1 MIVDAVPRRR
11 SPPRRVGALARAY
24 PRVTL
29 VLALGLVLRALL
41 LPITFGPD
49 FHIWDL
55 TAAATLHG
63 QDVYAHPPLDLTR
76 YGPYA
81 YFPLYLYLLLPLKWL
96 ALHSGLS
103 YVALGKLPVV
113 AGDVGVA
120 LGLASALRRAG
131 RDERACATG
140 VALYFLN
147 PLVLYNGAF
156 YGRFDSLPLALLLL
170 AWNRL
175 SPGAGGRSGRLALPF
190 SLAVTL
196 KTFPI
201 FLLPYLIARLGR
213 RRGGRLALAAVLT
226 PLVIALP
233 YLLHDARRF
242 LYIVFVYDSTKGPRQ
257 FSWQVILLNLGL
269 SERAATVVSYGLLA
283 LFALAIVLPVALRF
297 VKSLSLLAP
306 PAHGDWPLPTP
317 WGPRPTRGPTV
328 QRASGGAWGD
338 ASPQSPANHDAWG
351 STGMAIPNDAQAPTI
366 SLKGQGRMPR
376 LLSPTA
382 RERRAEGVTALA
394 DPYVYAAVVFTL
406 FLLLSKVVYEQYL
419 LWPLP
424 FLAVLAVRDRAR
436 DAVGLLVT
444 LSVIGPSANQWIHP
458 FGYNPYPAPWLN
470 AVIAVAA
477 ALFVVGRMTHSGYC
491 D

>member
-1 MIVDAVPRRR
+1 VLK
-11 SPPRRVGALARAY
+11 RVGALGRAY
-24 PRVTL
+24 PRVAL
-29 VLALGLVLRALL
+29 VFALGLALRVVL
-41 LPITFGPD
+41 LPGAVGPD

-63 QDVYAHPPLDLTR
+63 QDVYAHPPLDPKR

-96 ALHSGLS
+96 ALHAGLS

-120 LGLASALRRAG
+120 LGLVSALRRAG
-131 RDERACATG
+131 RDERARAAG
-140 VALYFLN
+140 MALYFLN

-156 YGRFDSLPLALLLL
+156 YGRFDSLPLALLLF

-175 SPGAGGRSGRLALPF
+175 SPRTGGRSGRLALPF
-190 SLAVTL
+190 SLAVAL

-226 PLVIALP
+226 PLVISLP

-257 FSWQVILLNLGL
+257 FSWQVILLNLGM

-283 LFALAIVLPVALRF
+283 LFALAIILPLTPT
-297 VKSLSLLAP
+297 LSLR
-306 PAHGDWPLPTP
+306 GRGRTPL
-317 WGPRPTRGPTV
+317 
-328 QRASGGAWGD
+328 
-338 ASPQSPANHDAWG
+338 
-351 STGMAIPNDAQAPTI
+351 
-366 SLKGQGRMPR
+366 
-376 LLSPTA
+376 LLSPSA
-382 RERRAEGVTALA
+382 RERGDRGVRALP

-424 FLAVLAVRDRAR
+424 FLAVLAARDRAR
-436 DAVGLLVT
+436 DALGLLVT
-444 LSVIGPSANQWIHP
+444 LSIIGLLANKWIHP

-470 AVIAVAA
+470 GSLAA
-477 ALFVVGRMTHSGYC
+477 ATALFVARRVARGEM
-491 D
+491 

>member
-1 MIVDAVPRRR
+1 M
-11 SPPRRVGALARAY
+11 RRVGALACAY

-29 VLALGLVLRALL
+29 VFAIGLALRAVL

-63 QDVYAHPPLDLTR
+63 QDVYAHPPLDPAR

-96 ALHSGLS
+96 ALHFGLS
-103 YVALGKLPVV
+103 YVALGKLPVA

-120 LGLASALRRAG
+120 LGLAAALRRAG

-140 VALYFLN
+140 VGLYFLN

-170 AWNRL
+170 TWNRL
-175 SPGAGGRSGRLALPF
+175 SAGAGGRSGRLALPF
-190 SLAVTL
+190 SLAVAL

-213 RRGGRLALAAVLT
+213 RRGGRLALTAVLT

-283 LFALAIVLPVALRF
+283 LFALAIVLPFILRS
-297 VKSLSLLAP
+297 VKRLSLLPP
-306 PAHGDWPLPTP
+306 PAHGDWTI
-317 WGPRPTRGPTV
+317 GPSRGPTV

-338 ASPQSPANHDAWG
+338 ASPQTPVNHGAWG
-351 STGMAIPNDAQAPTI
+351 STSLAI
-366 SLKGQGRMPR
+366 
-376 LLSPTA
+376 
-382 RERRAEGVTALA
+382 A

-424 FLAVLAVRDRAR
+424 FLAVLAARDRAR
-436 DAVGLLVT
+436 DALWLLIT
-444 LSVIGPSANQWIHP
+444 LSVIGLSANQWIHP
-458 FGYNPYPAPWLN
+458 FGYDPYPAPWLN
-470 AVIAVAA
+470 AAIAVAA
-477 ALFVVGRMTHSGYC
+477 ALFVLGRVVANAC

>member
-1 MIVDAVPRRR
+1 MIVDAVPRRL
-11 SPPRRVGALARAY
+11 SPPRRVVALACAY

-29 VLALGLVLRALL
+29 VFALGLVLRAVL
-41 LPITFGPD
+41 LPGAFGPD

-175 SPGAGGRSGRLALPF
+175 SSGAGGRSGRLALPF
-190 SLAVTL
+190 SLAVAL

-213 RRGGRLALAAVLT
+213 RRGGRLALATVLT

-283 LFALAIVLPVALRF
+283 LFALAIVLPFALRS
-297 VKSLSLLAP
+297 VKSLSLLPP
-306 PAHGDWPLPTP
+306 PAHGDWPL
-317 WGPRPTRGPTV
+317 GPTRGPTV

-338 ASPQSPANHDAWG
+338 ASPQAPANHSAWG
-351 STGMAIPNDAQAPTI
+351 STGMAISNMV
-366 SLKGQGRMPR
+366 K
-376 LLSPTA
+376 
-382 RERRAEGVTALA
+382 ALA

-444 LSVIGPSANQWIHP
+444 LSVIGLSANQWIHP

-470 AVIAVAA
+470 VAVAVAA
-477 ALFVVGRMTHSGYC
+477 GLFVVGRVAANAC

>member
-1 MIVDAVPRRR
+1 MIVDAVPRRL
-11 SPPRRVGALARAY
+11 SPLRRVVALACAY

-29 VLALGLVLRALL
+29 VFALGLVLRAVL

-63 QDVYAHPPLDLTR
+63 QDVYAHPPLDPAR

-120 LGLASALRRAG
+120 LGLAVALRRAG

-190 SLAVTL
+190 SLAVAL

-201 FLLPYLIARLGR
+201 FLLPYLVARLGR
-213 RRGGRLALAAVLT
+213 RRGGRLALATVLT

-283 LFALAIVLPVALRF
+283 LFALAIVLPFTLRSM
-297 VKSLSLLAP
+297 KSLSPPSPSAP
-306 PAHGDWPLPTP
+306 KGGT
-317 WGPRPTRGPTV
+317 WGE
-328 QRASGGAWGD
+328 
-338 ASPQSPANHDAWG
+338 ASPQTLANHGPWG
-351 STGMAIPNDAQAPTI
+351 STGMALANTV
-366 SLKGQGRMPR
+366 
-376 LLSPTA
+376 
-382 RERRAEGVTALA
+382 RATGDGGVRALA

-436 DAVGLLVT
+436 DALGLLVT
-444 LSVIGPSANQWIHP
+444 LSVIGPSANKWIHP

-477 ALFVVGRMTHSGYC
+477 ALFVVGRIVAYRAMGVPYDGARRGPDLKRSWQGP
-491 D
+491 DLERSRRRQPR

>member
-1 MIVDAVPRRR
+1 MIADAVPRRL
-11 SPPRRVGALARAY
+11 SPLRRVGALARAY

-29 VLALGLVLRALL
+29 VFALGLALRAVL

-63 QDVYAHPPLDLTR
+63 QDVYAHPPLDPTR

-81 YFPLYLYLLLPLKWL
+81 YFPVYLYLLLPLKWL
-96 ALHSGLS
+96 ALHTGLS
-103 YVALGKLPVV
+103 YVVLGKLPVV

-120 LGLASALRRAG
+120 LGLASALRRSG
-131 RDERACATG
+131 RDDRACATG
-140 VALYFLN
+140 VGLYFLN

-170 AWNRL
+170 AWTRL
-175 SPGAGGRSGRLALPF
+175 SAGAGGRSGGLALPF
-190 SLAVTL
+190 SLAVAL

-226 PLVIALP
+226 PLVVALP

-269 SERAATVVSYGLLA
+269 NERTATVVSYGLLVV
-283 LFALAIVLPVALRF
+283 FALAIVLP
-297 VKSLSLLAP
+297 LL
-306 PAHGDWPLPTP
+306 PLIT
-317 WGPRPTRGPTV
+317 TF
-328 QRASGGAWGD
+328 
-338 ASPQSPANHDAWG
+338 
-351 STGMAIPNDAQAPTI
+351 
-366 SLKGQGRMPR
+366 SLKGRGRTH
-376 LLSPTA
+376 LLPPTFSLKGRGSRSPSSA
-382 RERRAEGVTALA
+382 VRGRGDGGVRALA
-394 DPYVYAAVVFTL
+394 DPYVYAAVTFTL

-424 FLAVLAVRDRAR
+424 FLAVLAARDRAR
-436 DAVGLLVT
+436 DALGLLVT
-444 LSVIGPSANQWIHP
+444 LSVIGLSANKWIHP

-470 AVIAVAA
+470 AAIAVAA
-477 ALFVVGRMTHSGYC
+477 ALFVLGRMTHLCHC

>member
-1 MIVDAVPRRR
+1 MIVDAVPRRL
-11 SPPRRVGALARAY
+11 SPLRRVVALARAY

-29 VLALGLVLRALL
+29 VFALGLVLRAVL

-63 QDVYAHPPLDLTR
+63 QDVYAHPPLDLAR

-175 SPGAGGRSGRLALPF
+175 SSGAGGRSGRLALPF
-190 SLAVTL
+190 SLAVAL

-201 FLLPYLIARLGR
+201 FLLPYLIARLGS
-213 RRGGRLALAAVLT
+213 RRGGRLALATVLT

-283 LFALAIVLPVALRF
+283 LFALAIVLPFALRF

-306 PAHGDWPLPTP
+306 PAHGDWPL
-317 WGPRPTRGPTV
+317 GPTRGPTV

-338 ASPQSPANHDAWG
+338 ASPQTPANHSAWG
-351 STGMAIPNDAQAPTI
+351 STGMAISNMV
-366 SLKGQGRMPR
+366 K
-376 LLSPTA
+376 
-382 RERRAEGVTALA
+382 ALA

-444 LSVIGPSANQWIHP
+444 LSVIGLSANQWLHP
-458 FGYNPYPAPWLN
+458 FGYNPYPALWLN
-470 AVIAVAA
+470 VAIAVAA
-477 ALFVVGRMTHSGYC
+477 ALFVVGRVTHWVRHSKVP
-491 D
+491 

>member
-1 MIVDAVPRRR
+1 MIVDAVPRRL
-11 SPPRRVGALARAY
+11 SPLRRVVALACAY

-29 VLALGLVLRALL
+29 VFALGLVLRAVL

-63 QDVYAHPPLDLTR
+63 QDVYAHPPLDPAR

-190 SLAVTL
+190 SLAVAL

-213 RRGGRLALAAVLT
+213 RRGGRLALATVLT

-283 LFALAIVLPVALRF
+283 LFALAIVLPVALRS
-297 VKSLSLLAP
+297 VKSRALLAP
-306 PAHGDWPLPTP
+306 LAHGDWPL
-317 WGPRPTRGPTV
+317 GPTRGPTV

-338 ASPQSPANHDAWG
+338 ASPQTPANHGPWG

-444 LSVIGPSANQWIHP
+444 LSVIGLSANQWLHP
-458 FGYNPYPAPWLN
+458 FGYNPYPALWLN
-470 AVIAVAA
+470 VAIAVAV
-477 ALFVVGRMTHSGYC
+477 ALFVVGRVVAKAC